1 MLQRGKDETREYRI
15 SMEIIVDAYDSEEQA
30 MGWYYY
36 LEENIKF
43 PFPARCVR
51 RMAKS
56 PLEEGEEVMAEQMAL
71 EDECLHEMMVEIQW
85 KERRFNVPLAQLR
98 PLNKDKKT
106 WEAVA
111 DWHYWIDQGHRL

>member
-1 MLQRGKDETREYRI
+1 MSGIEKDEAREYRI

-36 LEENIKF
+36 LQDKIKF

-51 RMAKS
+51 AMSRS
-56 PLEEGEEVMAEQMAL
+56 PLHEEEQVTVIQMAP
-71 EDECLHEMMVEIQW
+71 ENECLHEMIVEIQW
-85 KERRFNVPLAQLR
+85 QDRRLGVPLAQLQ

-106 WEAVA
+106 KEAIA
-111 DWHYWIDQGHRL
+111 DWHYWIAQGYRL